1 MREIA
6 LYYDIEKRVL
16 FVPTLDAGTTIDND
30 STAFTLSPI
39 EGAESVELIYGV
51 LVEEDGKTFYP
62 SARFEGDRITIGNQ
76 VLSACT
82 AGVLPI
88 TLRILYPDGSVEAS
102 NTIRF
107 KVRQVPDSEGSVRQT
122 FGDMVMFRNSPWTW
136 DERILY
142 AEDSYVAYNG
152 RLYRSIRS
160 SRGSEPSGHSEDWEA
175 LGMDGMSPTV
185 SWDGTVLTITD
196 AEGTHSQDLVGPV
209 GPQGPQGLRGEP
221 FAIAKTYD
229 TISEMNAGFASDGVG
244 IGEYVAIVSNTEDV
258 DNSKIFIK
266 SASGYVFLMDLSGAQ
281 GIPGPQGPMGPQ
293 GEQGIQ
299 GIPGPQGEIGPQ
311 GPKGDTGPQGPQGEI
326 GPKGDIG
333 PQGEQG
339 TQGIQGPKGDT
350 GPQGPKGDTGATGP
364 QGIQGPQG
372 DKGDTGP
379 QGPKGDTGPQG
390 PKGDTGP
397 QGPMGPQ
404 GEKGDTPAMDSAL
417 SASSIN
423 GVQNKV
429 VTEALATKVEGA
441 TYGGVALSVVDKTIQ
456 IPKVDVPSKVS
467 DLDNDK
473 GYVCIRQVTELP
485 SAGDSNVIYSVP
497 DPDGDEDN
505 IRKEYY
511 WTGSRFELFGGSGG
525 ALRFTLNVTVTASA
539 GSPDLSGIT
548 ITATPSSG
556 SAVTGTTDS
565 EGKATIIVKQ
575 GQSYALTY
583 SKTNFSITGDTTYNA
598 NDLVGSVSA
607 TCYEMPKITVRIKG
621 VDISGRNVYLTSSS
635 GRVGK
640 ITDTS
645 GKAVFEGL
653 AIANYTATTDFPEGQ
668 GVSPE
673 SATISAE
680 VGGDY
685 TIDFTVLAK
694 PVLTVNM
701 TSATGNIS
709 GRTVKAVPT
718 SGNTVTASTN
728 SSGVATLTLMGGT
741 TYSVGC
747 DVPSGYIAIPSVE
760 KTISAGSTD
769 TIGFVLQKKPTVTVT
784 VIDSTGAGL
793 ESGRSVQMSN
803 GSDVQTATTNSSGT
817 VTFTANSTG
826 AYHFSVTDLP
836 EGASAGEQTVNLEAD
851 GSFSVEL
858 TISSGW
864 THSVAFDATVFTTDP
879 TGCLTYA
886 DDLSGQTPV
895 SNSSTSLAKA
905 TEEGVW
911 AFDPSTGMDCEG
923 CFYATFTDGGVLH
936 QLLNPYN
943 LSEYI
948 AIWNDTS
955 KTWDYSQTGSSAI
968 TTENTMFVIPTIY
981 SKGEEGKLSLT
992 SKSSTGTARAHTI
1005 GGHTYQYLAIGVY
1018 LGYNDNS
1025 RLRSV
1030 SGKNASGSQ
1039 TRTNFRT
1046 FAKANTVQNGVALQ
1060 LNYHMW
1066 RLLTFMCWIRAKSF
1080 HMQGRVG
1087 QGGLSY
1093 SASVTGLCDAL
1104 GPYAGD
1110 VSGTSN
1116 ASKCLIENFWGSMYQ
1131 WVDDAYN
1138 SGTLMYI
1145 GKNENPT
1152 DDTEN
1157 KESIEVFNFTSGF
1170 PNAIQQDDLV
1180 WGLGTNG
1187 SGSSTT
1193 GLCDYQN
1200 LTSTS
1205 TPVPRVGGYSG
1216 YASDGRAGPS
1226 YLARS
1231 SLTYSISLIGARLAF
1246 VFDA

>member
-281 GIPGPQGPMGPQ
+281 GIP
-293 GEQGIQ
+293 
-299 GIPGPQGEIGPQ
+299 
-311 GPKGDTGPQGPQGEI
+311 
-326 GPKGDIG
+326 
-333 PQGEQG
+333 
-339 TQGIQGPKGDT
+339 
-350 GPQGPKGDTGATGP
+350 
-364 QGIQGPQG
+364 
-372 DKGDTGP
+372 
-379 QGPKGDTGPQG
+379 
-390 PKGDTGP
+390 GP

-1205 TPVPRVGGYSG
+1205 APVPCVGGSSG
-1216 YASDGRAGPS
+1216 DASNGSAGPS
-1226 YLARS
+1226 CLARH
-1231 SLTYSISLIGARLAF
+1231 SLTYSASAIGARLAF

>member
-30 STAFTLSPI
+30 STAFTLAPI

-136 DERILY
+136 DDRILY

-160 SRGSEPSGHSEDWEA
+160 NRGSEPSGHSEDWEA

-196 AEGTHSQDLVGPV
+196 AEGTHSQDLVGPA

-221 FAIAKTYD
+221 FAIAKTYA

-266 SASGYVFLMDLSGAQ
+266 FASGYVFLMDLSGSQ

-293 GEQGIQ
+293 GE
-299 GIPGPQGEIGPQ
+299 
-311 GPKGDTGPQGPQGEI
+311 KGD
-326 GPKGDIG
+326 K
-333 PQGEQG
+333 
-339 TQGIQGPKGDT
+339 
-350 GPQGPKGDTGATGP
+350 
-364 QGIQGPQG
+364 
-372 DKGDTGP
+372 
-379 QGPKGDTGPQG
+379 
-390 PKGDTGP
+390 
-397 QGPMGPQ
+397 

-441 TYGGVALSVVDKTIQ
+441 TYGGVALSVVNKTIQ

-583 SKTNFSITGDTTYNA
+583 SKTNFNITGDTTYNA

-607 TCYEMPKITVRIKG
+607 TCYEMPKITVQIKG

-680 VGGDY
+680 AGGDY

-694 PVLTVNM
+694 PVLTVNV

-851 GSFSVEL
+851 GSFTVEL

-948 AIWNDTS
+948 AIWNDSS

-992 SKSSTGTARAHTI
+992 SKSSAGTARAHTI

-1025 RLRSV
+1025 RLRSI

-1039 TRTNFRT
+1039 TRANFRT
-1046 FAKANTVQNGVALQ
+1046 FSKANTVQNGVALQ

-1110 VSGTSN
+1110 VSGTSS
-1116 ASKCLIENFWGSMYQ
+1116 ASKCLIENFWGSMNQ

-1145 GKNENPT
+1145 GQNENPT

-1180 WGLGTNG
+1180 WGWGTNG

-1193 GLCDYQN
+1193 GLCDYQY

-1205 TPVPRVGGYSG
+1205 YPVPSVGGYSAG
-1216 YASDGRAGPS
+1216 ASDGRAGPS
-1226 YLARS
+1226 YLARYRLANS
-1231 SLTYSISLIGARLAF
+1231 YSDVGARLAF

>member
-293 GEQGIQ
+293 GE
-299 GIPGPQGEIGPQ
+299 
-311 GPKGDTGPQGPQGEI
+311 
-326 GPKGDIG
+326 
-333 PQGEQG
+333 
-339 TQGIQGPKGDT
+339 
-350 GPQGPKGDTGATGP
+350 
-364 QGIQGPQG
+364 
-372 DKGDTGP
+372 
-379 QGPKGDTGPQG
+379 
-390 PKGDTGP
+390 
-397 QGPMGPQ
+397 
-404 GEKGDTPAMDSAL
+404 KGDTPAMDSAL

-607 TCYEMPKITVRIKG
+607 TCYEMPKITVQIKG

-1205 TPVPRVGGYSG
+1205 TPVPRVGGNSG
-1216 YASDGRAGPS
+1216 DASDGNAGPS
-1226 YLARS
+1226 YLYRS
-1231 SLTYSISLIGARLAF
+1231 GLAYSASYIGARLAF

>member
-1 MREIA
+1 MSGRYTHLDSIKVDGIA
-6 LYYDIEKRVL
+6 STSQQGALIGASKVMPQPSAD
-16 FVPTLDAGTTIDND
+16 LDGVTIQYMGLTD
-30 STAFTLSPI
+30 STYTFKCMYTCAMVGSEYKWIDATPVDIVQNSNGVFIGGTEIGVADSTMYGVMSPEQSEKVDTSFEKLETVK
-39 EGAESVELIYGV
+39 EGAEPNKVDIIRVEGTPLQVSGVDKSVNITRNSLGLGDSAQLDVGTLEGQIPV
-51 LVEEDGKTFYP
+51 LGANGQLPK
-62 SARFEGDRITIGNQ
+62 STIPPYATGTY
-76 VLSACT
+76 V
-82 AGVLPI
+82 
-88 TLRILYPDGSVEAS
+88 
-102 NTIRF
+102 
-107 KVRQVPDSEGSVRQT
+107 GSVRT
-122 FGDMVMFRNSPWTW
+122 KALLTSLTTAEIGDWAKVTSDDDYNNNGVY
-136 DERILY
+136 IL
-142 AEDSYVAYNG
+142 NG
-152 RLYRSIRS
+152 TAP
-160 SRGSEPSGHSEDWEA
+160 E
-175 LGMDGMSPTV
+175 
-185 SWDGTVLTITD
+185 VLTNWV
-196 AEGTHSQDLVGPV
+196 QMVGPANV
-209 GPQGPQGLRGEP
+209 ESVNGKSGRVVLDKEDIGLANVDNISDADKP
-221 FAIAKTYD
+221 ISTATQTALNAKA
-229 TISEMNAGFASDGVG
+229 NNSDLTAHTGN
-244 IGEYVAIVSNTEDV
+244 VSNPHKVTKAQVGLGSV
-258 DNSKIFIK
+258 DNTSDLDKPISTATQTALDAKI
-266 SASGYVFLMDLSGAQ
+266 
-281 GIPGPQGPMGPQ
+281 
-293 GEQGIQ
+293 
-299 GIPGPQGEIGPQ
+299 
-311 GPKGDTGPQGPQGEI
+311 
-326 GPKGDIG
+326 
-333 PQGEQG
+333 
-339 TQGIQGPKGDT
+339 
-350 GPQGPKGDTGATGP
+350 
-364 QGIQGPQG
+364 
-372 DKGDTGP
+372 
-379 QGPKGDTGPQG
+379 
-390 PKGDTGP
+390 
-397 QGPMGPQ
+397 
-404 GEKGDTPAMDSAL
+404 
-417 SASSIN
+417 
-423 GVQNKV
+423 
-429 VTEALATKVEGA
+429 EGA

-485 SAGDSNVIYSVP
+485 STGDSNVIYSVP

-575 GQSYALTY
+575 GQSYTLTY

-607 TCYEMPKITVRIKG
+607 TCYEMPKITVQIKG

-680 VGGDY
+680 AGGDY

-694 PVLTVNM
+694 PVLTVNV

-760 KTISAGSTD
+760 KTVSAGSTD

-784 VIDSTGAGL
+784 IIDSTGAGL

-836 EGASAGEQTVNLEAD
+836 EGASAGEQTINLEAD

-864 THSVAFDATVFTTDP
+864 THSVVFDATVFTTDP

-911 AFDPSTGMDCEG
+911 AFDLSTGMDCEG

-948 AIWNDTS
+948 AIWNDSS

-992 SKSSTGTARAHTI
+992 SKSSAGTARAHTI

-1039 TRTNFRT
+1039 TRANFRT

-1145 GKNENPT
+1145 GQNENPT

-1180 WGLGTNG
+1180 WGWGTNG

-1205 TPVPRVGGYSG
+1205 NPVPRVGGDSG
-1216 YASDGRAGPS
+1216 SVSNGGAGPS
-1226 YLARS
+1226 CVARLSLANS
-1231 SLTYSISLIGARLAF
+1231 GSNIGARLAF